1 MPTSQRLRSFCDEK
15 KGAIPL
21 NLIDAIYTRQSVD
34 RADSISVESQAEFC
48 KREVVDADIK
58 IYTDKGYSG
67 KNIDRPAFQ
76 EMLADIEAGKI
87 RRVIVYR
94 LDRISRSV
102 LDFANIIEVFQRHNV
117 DFVSTMEKF
126 DTGTPIGKAML
137 MIVMIFAQVERETI
151 QLRVLDAYH
160 SRSKRGFYMGG
171 KVPYGFRLIE
181 TVIDGIRTKMY
192 EPIPEEVEIAREI
205 FSMYAEPQTSFG
217 DIVRYLEEMQV
228 KKRDGKPF
236 SRPRLRDLVVN
247 PVYVRAD
254 YRIYEFFKAQGTNII
269 NPPEDFIG
277 TNGAYLYSGDEASKR
292 KTVSL
297 QGHTLVLA
305 PHEGIIDAGTWIK
318 CRSKCLNNSR
328 VAKPV
333 KAKATWLAG
342 KIRCAQCGYAL
353 SAKTYHCK
361 TKADNR
367 YFLCTHKY
375 NTGSCHFGSLNA
387 DFVEETVFEE
397 MKKKLAEFQTISKQ
411 RQESFDLQTIKLK
424 SQIEKIDQ
432 EIAGL
437 LDKVAQANDSVMEYI
452 NSRVASLDTE
462 KKELYAEV
470 VRITDTGGQNLE
482 EISGYLDYW
491 DTLTI
496 SDKITVVDSLIES
509 IYASQEEIKINWKI

>member
-1 MPTSQRLRSFCDEK
+1 M
-15 KGAIPL
+15 

-48 KREVVDADIK
+48 KREVADANTK
-58 IYTDKGYSG
+58 VYTDKGYSG

-76 EMLADIEAGKI
+76 EMLADIECGKI

-102 LDFANIIEVFQRHNV
+102 LDFANIIEVFQRYNV

-137 MIVMIFAQVERETI
+137 MIVMIFAQLERETI

-171 KVPYGFRLIE
+171 KVPYGFRLTE

-192 EPIPEEVEIAREI
+192 EQIPEEAEIVRKI

-217 DIVRYLEEMQV
+217 DIARYLGEQQV
-228 KKRDGKPF
+228 KKRDGGPF
-236 SRPRLRDLVVN
+236 TRPRLRDLVVN

-254 YRIYEFFKAQGTNII
+254 YRIYEFFKSQGANII
-269 NPPEDFIG
+269 NTPEEFIG
-277 TNGAYLYSGDEASKR
+277 TNGAYLYSGEEANKR

-305 PHEGIIDAGTWIK
+305 PHEGIVNGGIWIK
-318 CRSKCLNNSR
+318 CRSKCLNNNR

-333 KAKATWLAG
+333 KAKVTWLAG

-361 TKADNR
+361 TKEDNR
-367 YFLCTHKY
+367 YFLCAHKY
-375 NTGSCHFGSLNA
+375 DTGVCHFGSLNA
-387 DFVEETVFEE
+387 DFLEETVFKELC
-397 MKKKLAEFQTISKQ
+397 KKLTKFQTLSKQ
-411 RQESFDLQTIKLK
+411 RQENFDLHTINLK
-424 SQIEKIDQ
+424 SRIEKIEQ
-432 EIAGL
+432 EISSL
-437 LDKVAQANDSVMEYI
+437 LDKVAQANESVMEYI
-452 NSRVASLDTE
+452 NSRVAALDAE
-462 KKELYAEV
+462 KKKLNAEV
-470 VRITDTGGQNLE
+470 VHLSKTGGESLE
-482 EISGYLDYW
+482 KISGYLDYW
-491 DTLTI
+491 ALLTI
-496 SDKITVVDSLIES
+496 SDKITVVDSLIEN
-509 IYASQEEIKINWKI
+509 IYASQEEIKIKWKI

>member
-1 MPTSQRLRSFCDEK
+1 M
-15 KGAIPL
+15 

-137 MIVMIFAQVERETI
+137 MIVMIFAQLERETI

-181 TVIDGIRTKMY
+181 TVIDGVRTKMY

-205 FSMYAEPQTSFG
+205 FSMYSEPQTSFG
-217 DIVRYLEEMQV
+217 DIVRCLEERQV
-228 KKRDGKPF
+228 KKRDGNPF

-247 PVYVRAD
+247 PVYVKAD

-353 SAKTYHCK
+353 SAKSYHCK

-367 YFLCTHKY
+367 YFLCTQKY

-387 DFVEETVFEE
+387 DFVEDTVFEE

-411 RQESFDLQTIKLK
+411 QQESFDLQTIKLK

-432 EIAGL
+432 EISGL
-437 LDKVAQANDSVMEYI
+437 LDKVAQANDSVMNYI
-452 NSRVASLDTE
+452 NIRVTALDAE
-462 KKELYAEV
+462 KKELYAEI
-470 VRITDTGGQNLE
+470 VRLNEGAGQSVE
-482 EISGYLDYW
+482 ELCGYLDYW
-491 DTLTI
+491 GELSI
-496 SDKITVVDSLIES
+496 SDRITVVDSLIES
-509 IYASQEEIKINWKI
+509 IYASQAEIKINWKI